1 MSLRLIIVNIIG
13 SSLYVLIGSSFY
25 VSKIL
30 AALMIGETFEI
41 RLLYGKD
48 FLILSYWCG
57 WTFISVS

>member
-30 AALMIGETFEI
+30 AALMIGETFQI
-41 RLLYGKD
+41 RFLYSKE
-48 FLILSYWCG
+48 FC
-57 WTFISVS
+57 T